1 MPRPTKLTPEVHT
14 AIVDAVRNGNT
25 RRVAAALGN
34 IDEATLYRWMER
46 GSQPRSQKLYREF
59 REAVSLAEAAAV
71 QTAVAA
77 IRLAGVR
84 GTWQAYAWWL
94 ERLHPGE
101 FGRKDRVKLEVDQAA
116 MAQIADV
123 INRVV
128 TDPDTLDN
136 LRAELSRLSEENS

>member
-1 MPRPTKLTPEVHT
+1 MPRPSKLTPEVHQK
-14 AIVDAVRNGNT
+14 IVDAIRNGNT
-25 RRVAAALGN
+25 RRIAAAVGGVGETTVYTWLEMG
-34 IDEATLYRWMER
+34 AKPGARK
-46 GSQPRSQKLYREF
+46 QYREF
-59 REAVSLAEAAAV
+59 REAVYLAEASAV

-77 IRLAGVR
+77 IRLAGVK

-136 LRAELSRLSEENS
+136 LRAELSRLSLEE